1 MSIPSPADGRA
12 ALDLREIAVTYGG
25 IRAVDRVSFSIPPG
39 TILGLIGPNGAG
51 KTTLLDAISGFIE
64 LDGGRIFLSGNDI
77 TDLPASER
85 ARAGLG
91 RSFQDARLFPSLTVA
106 EALATALERHTK
118 AQDPVSTALG
128 LPWVWGAEHLVR
140 SRVEELIGLLGLR
153 AFRDKFIS
161 ELSTGSRRIV
171 DLACVLAHEPSVLL
185 LDEPSSGIA
194 QKETEALGPLLV
206 RIKDATGCT
215 MILVE
220 HDMPLVTAISDELI
234 ALETGR
240 MIARGAP
247 SEVTR
252 DARVI
257 EAYLGTDQRVI
268 ARSGTLAEALDVPG
282 PPPVPPNS
290 KKSRTRTKAKA
301 RAKPPTRSKPAKKRK

>member
-1 MSIPSPADGRA
+1 MERVGSA
-12 ALDLREIAVTYGG
+12 AVEPGGSAAVEITEISVTYGG
-25 IRAVDRVSFSIPPG
+25 IRAVDNVSFNIAPG
-39 TILGLIGPNGAG
+39 RILGLIGPNGAG
-51 KTTLLDAISGFIE
+51 KTTLLDAISGFTP
-64 LDGGRIFLSGNDI
+64 LDRGRILIGGRDVTNLA
-77 TDLPASER
+77 ASER

-106 EALATALERHTK
+106 EALACALERHTR

-128 LPWVWGAEHLVR
+128 LPWVWGAEHIVR
-140 SRVEELIGLLGLR
+140 QRVEELIGMVGLQ

-171 DLACVLAHEPSVLL
+171 DLACVLAHKPSVLL

-194 QKETEALGPLLV
+194 QRETEALAPLLLRV
-206 RIKDATGCT
+206 RQTTGCT

-220 HDMPLVTAISDELI
+220 HDMPLVTTVSDELI

-240 MIARGAP
+240 LIARGSP

-252 DARVI
+252 DPMVI
-257 EAYLGTDQRVI
+257 EAYLGTDQRLI
-268 ARSGTLAEALDVPG
+268 ARSGVVVQRPKARSAA
-282 PPPVPPNS
+282 
-290 KKSRTRTKAKA
+290 KRTAPKRKTT
-301 RAKPPTRSKPAKKRK
+301 RAKPSKKKKR